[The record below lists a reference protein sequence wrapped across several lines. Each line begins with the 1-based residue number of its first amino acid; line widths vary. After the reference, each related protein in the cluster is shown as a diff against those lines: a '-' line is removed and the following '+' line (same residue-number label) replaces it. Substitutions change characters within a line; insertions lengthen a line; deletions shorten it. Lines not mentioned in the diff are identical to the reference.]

1 MSQFDPRARITFY
14 ACFTTVVLLVND
26 VRGLAAL
33 ALLGIV
39 LLIYARVPWS
49 KLRPVLIG
57 AVVFITLI
65 TVLNLLFRSPL
76 EATQQALRAVAM
88 AAISLAILLT
98 FDPALL
104 GIAFRRMGFPDRF
117 AFLLDLTLRFVPT
130 LARDFR
136 MTIDAQKARGYEL
149 ESKDR
154 SLKSL
159 ITVGTRFVPLF
170 VPVVV
175 RAVLDAEDRANA
187 MEMRAFGTGPRTWIQ
202 ELHLRAR
209 DVMVIALGVALLIAG
224 VAMRFLLPR

>member
-14 ACFTTVVLLVND
+14 ACFTTAVLIMND
-26 VRGLAAL
+26 IRGLVAL
-33 ALLGIV
+33 AFLGFV
-39 LLIYARVPWS
+39 LLIYARIPWP

-57 AVVFITLI
+57 AVVFIALI
-65 TVLNLLFRSPL
+65 TALNVLFRSPL
-76 EATQQALRAVAM
+76 EAAQQALRAVAM
-88 AAISLAILLT
+88 ATISLAILLT

-104 GIAFRRMGFPDRF
+104 GIAFKRMGFPARF

-136 MTIDAQKARGYEL
+136 ITIDAQKARGYEL

-159 ITVGTRFVPLF
+159 IMVGTRFVPLF

-202 ELHLRAR
+202 ELHLRVR
-209 DVMVIALGVALLIAG
+209 DGVVIVLGVALLIVSVALRFAG
-224 VAMRFLLPR
+224 S